1 MQFIKARLRN
11 PSRSSRWFDLSPT
24 STVIHVNNKEQAG
37 SLLATL
43 SSLSPIE
50 NLQET
55 RPFKDVSL
63 VENVNG
69 YTRRITPSKRTVAL
83 GIFVGSPELVTEL
96 GQLNDAL
103 FEVDRIE
110 LGRRLDHSRWMNFVE
125 LASSSRW
132 GEITESLQ
140 RLTKMLPSHH
150 AEIYKKLIDTYPPS
164 ERIKGD
170 VYRAFSVMLNAFTPS
185 SKTEAD
191 LLQSIRNTA
200 DRAIDFSRAK
210 TLVKKRLPYIVCVGS
225 HSHRTRLMSEIFR
238 RIEAGKSSDFSDRFN
253 NELKQYQELGD
264 LYLDYSAGSLDIVAG
279 RDRIGSNPAL
289 HPPQYTLKD
298 LLTDLRLI
306 LALSRAENRF
316 PPKLL
321 CDLSTESSLTVEQI
335 LQAEPT
341 GLQWIFTRMDQ
352 KNTKSSPQQRD
363 YQLEELLY

>member
-11 PSRSSRWFDLSPT
+11 PSRSSQWFDLSPT
-24 STVIHVNNKEQAG
+24 STVIHVSNKEQAG
-37 SLLATL
+37 SLLTTL

-63 VENVNG
+63 IENVNG
-69 YTRRITPSKRTVAL
+69 YTRKITPSKRTVAL

-132 GEITESLQ
+132 ADVTESLQ
-140 RLTKMLPSHH
+140 QLTNIHPSPHS
-150 AEIYKKLIDTYPPS
+150 EVFKKLLNAYPPS

-170 VYRAFSVMLNAFTPS
+170 VYRTFSAMLNTFTPS

-191 LLQSIRNTA
+191 LLQSMRNTA
-200 DRAIDFSRAK
+200 ERSIDFSRAK

-225 HSHRTRLMSEIFR
+225 HFHRTRLMSEIFR
-238 RIEAGKSSDFSDRFN
+238 RIETRKSSDFSDRFN
-253 NELKQYQELGD
+253 NELEQYQELGD
-264 LYLDYSAGSLDIVAG
+264 LYLDDTAGALDIVAG
-279 RDRIGSNPAL
+279 RERMGSDPVL
-289 HPPQYTLKD
+289 PPPQYTLKD

-321 CDLSTESSLTVEQI
+321 CDLSEESSFTVEQI

-341 GLQWIFTRMDQ
+341 GLQWIFTKMDQ
-352 KNTKSSPQQRD
+352 KNTKSPPQQIE
-363 YQLEELLY
+363 YQLEELLC